1 MSTEKYQTRRG
12 PRYSAA
18 SGARQNTGSRR
29 RSSAASRR
37 SRARRQAAAG
47 RSRRRRTGRRMTRR
61 QRRALVFRRRM
72 ALVCAVLLLVL
83 CGIGIWN
90 LRQQNHAP
98 KSEYTISDACEAYR
112 TEVEELADQYDMT
125 EYVDLIMAVM
135 MQESSGRGLDVM
147 QSSEGQFNTE
157 YPREPNGITDP
168 SYSIACGIQE
178 LRHALILAE
187 TSGPRDISAI
197 ELALQGY
204 NFGADSYFA
213 FMKEQKEEK
222 WSHES
227 ASEFARMASGGVM
240 RQESDSFYETA
251 GQWQYGD
258 QYYPEHVLRYYPYT
272 SER

>member
-1 MSTEKYQTRRG
+1 MSTESTRQDAARG
-12 PRYSAA
+12 ILPLPVQDRIPEAGEEALQLPVEAA
-18 SGARQNTGSRR
+18 PGG
-29 RSSAASRR
+29 
-37 SRARRQAAAG
+37 QAAAG

-72 ALVCAVLLLVL
+72 ALVCTVLLLVL

-187 TSGPRDISAI
+187 ASGPRDISAI

-213 FMKEQKEEK
+213 FMKEQKEK
-222 WSHES
+222 NGLMN
-227 ASEFARMASGGVM
+227 R
-240 RQESDSFYETA
+240 
-251 GQWQYGD
+251 
-258 QYYPEHVLRYYPYT
+258 LRNLPGWPV
-272 SER
+272 EA